1 MRRDESEDITDIGP
15 PRADFVVPENPDVP
29 VIPSICLQ
37 GAQEGGDNVTP
48 SHRATVLRRTESGM
62 KGEKTKNSS
71 NKNKERTSIAGAI
84 VKLIEKQES
93 GEKNAGVSAHMS
105 ANMTMMMMRQMEAMN
120 NSMDRR
126 DKRERRRERKE
137 RSGVRDIAQKSR
149 LRKGQR
155 CQRRQNLITTAERPG
170 NNTAAAVIVIAPLTT
185 EILTPV
191 VVFLTRIVVMA
202 LDHGGGMVERMKGV
216 LVICHNQ
223 SSKKYLISKCR
234 G

>member
-1 MRRDESEDITDIGP
+1 VRRDESEDITDIGP

-93 GEKNAGVSAHMS
+93 GEKNTGVSAHMS

-137 RSGVRDIAQKSR
+137 RKR
-149 LRKGQR
+149 RKR
-155 CQRRQNLITTAERPG
+155 HRTKKKAKKRAKMS
-170 NNTAAAVIVIAPLTT
+170 AAAK
-185 EILTPV
+185 
-191 VVFLTRIVVMA
+191 
-202 LDHGGGMVERMKGV
+202 LDNHGGKAR
-216 LVICHNQ
+216 Q
-223 SSKKYLISKCR
+223 QYSSSSDSDSSTDDGDSDTSSSLSDQDSGYGTGSWRRHGGENEGCAGDLS
-234 G
+234 